1 MQFAVICID
10 RKNSLE
16 LRMENRG
23 DHLAHLKK
31 VRDNLLLAGPFLNDE
46 GEMCGSLL
54 VFNDLPKE
62 EIEQW
67 LAEDPYSKAGLFE
80 TVELKPFKKVL

>member
-31 VRDNLLLAGPFLNDE
+31 VRDNLLIAGPFLSDE

-67 LAEDPYSKAGLFE
+67 LEEDPYSKAGLFE